1 MHGPRVEPT
10 NRSVLPAACALPW
23 AGCLSATPSQNKFG
37 IVPGLRYLW
46 RCLRQAAVRK
56 CSNKFGTPLTLHYLC
71 PMTVIR
77 LTKEYSFEAA
87 HALDGYDGPC
97 REIHGHSYRL
107 FVTVKGTPAED
118 EADPKCGM
126 MMDFGVLKRIVNE
139 EIVSRFDHALV
150 LRGSASGAEL
160 RRVLV
165 ERFGNILTVDYQST
179 CENML
184 ADFAR
189 RIAARLPEGVA
200 LHSLK
205 LHETATSFAE
215 WFAGDNE

>member
-10 NRSVLPAACALPW
+10 NRSVLPAACVLSW

-77 LTKEYSFEAA
+77 LTKEFSFEAA

-126 MMDFGVLKRIVNE
+126 VMDFGVLKRIVNE

-160 RRVLV
+160 RRVLA
-165 ERFGNILTVDYQST
+165 ERFGNILTVDYQPT